1 MPTIK
6 DFFDEYNLDVFY
18 SNKPDAVMLRDLSEM
33 GYVKRKAPNGSGHY
47 LRPGGGRCKSENHVH

>member
-33 GYVKRKAPNGSGHY
+33 GYVMRKAP
-47 LRPGGGRCKSENHVH
+47 